1 MKKIEEIKGS
11 NHSKQIELDE
21 MAQKNVLTEQTVRD
35 LQVKNKQLF
44 YRCEKLKGESSKV
57 NASENDGEINELLC
71 EVTALKNTNKHS
83 LQKAK
88 FILSDHN

>member
-44 YRCEKLKGESSKV
+44 
-57 NASENDGEINELLC
+57 
-71 EVTALKNTNKHS
+71 
-83 LQKAK
+83 
-88 FILSDHN
+88 